1 MKNFTMRDEEFI
13 CENCQKKVLPLGY
26 TARDHCPYCLYS
38 KHVDI
43 MPGDRQNECKGLL
56 KPIDIEKFK
65 DTYKIIYK
73 CNKCN
78 QLHKNI
84 IAKDDDMDIIIKIS
98 TQKNWYKIS
107 FIFFLVNILI
117 SYYLHNYQSLNFQV

>member
-1 MKNFTMRDEEFI
+1 MKRFNMMDESFI
-13 CENCQKKVLPLGY
+13 CEHCNQNVDKLNY

-43 MPGDRQNECKGLL
+43 LPGDRQNECKGLL
-56 KPIDIEKFK
+56 IPIDIEKFK

-84 IAKDDDMDIIIKIS
+84 IAIDDDFNEILKVM
-98 TQKNWYKIS
+98 QNKN
-107 FIFFLVNILI
+107 
-117 SYYLHNYQSLNFQV
+117 